1 MSSLIG
7 TSGAPSL
14 TAVVVTMTSL
24 LFVNALVFV
33 VLTTLLY
40 AIVLRAMGY
49 VPPSLPA
56 FLERLMPAGG
66 ASGSGAPL

>member
-7 TSGAPSL
+7 SSGAPSL

-40 AIVLRAMGY
+40 AVVLRAMGY
-49 VPPSLPA
+49 APPSLPA
-56 FLERLMPAGG
+56 FLERLMPAGAGGGG
-66 ASGSGAPL
+66 AAL